1 MVTETRDKEA
11 NRPSSS
17 SAEYFL
23 DEDNDGDLTRAEAG
37 DVERTGDDDD
47 TASRSSSSSSS
58 SSSSASD
65 GEGDND
71 DDDDKNDDDDV
82 ARTFTSQQWPQSY
95 RETMDSYSIAMSPSL
110 DFMAPV
116 QQLPRYL
123 GLDSFTRSNADLES
137 KAPFLPERERSYR
150 RVESD
155 RFSLAQSSFSKA
167 SFATTELP
175 LPHGCSVTQTVFNS
189 VNVMVGI
196 GLLSTPFTIR
206 EGGWMSLFVVAFF
219 ACVCCYTAYLMKQCF
234 ESRDGITS
242 YPDMGEAAF
251 GKYGRLAIS
260 IILYTELYSYC
271 VEFIT
276 LEGDNLTTLFPGT
289 SFHFAGIHLDS
300 SHFFGIMTAFVVLPT
315 VWLKDLRIIS
325 FLSAGGVVAT
335 ILIVLSLFFLGT
347 SEGIGFHQTGPV
359 VKWSGIPFVIGV
371 YGFCYSGHSVFP
383 NIYQSMAKKAD
394 FTKAAIACFLICF
407 LLYGGVGV
415 MGFLMFGEATLSQV
429 TLNMPRDTITSKVAI
444 WTVVINPLTK
454 YPFGIVCFC
463 LCDSLTKN
471 TYALLMN
478 PLARSIEELLPVRIA
493 TSYWCFFLLRAA
505 LVFSSVC
512 AAFLLPFFGLVMALM
527 GSVLCLLMAVIMPS
541 LCFLRIMG
549 KKASRTQIVLS
560 STIAVIGVVCAIVG
574 TYSSVA
580 KIVQNY

>member
-1 MVTETRDKEA
+1 MVKETRDKGRDHPA
-11 NRPSSS
+11 PSSS
-17 SAEYFL
+17 SPAEFFL
-23 DEDNDGDLTRAEAG
+23 DDDEDRDLKKAEAG
-37 DVERTGDDDD
+37 DD
-47 TASRSSSSSSS
+47 TANNSSSSSSG
-58 SSSSASD
+58 SSSASD
-65 GEGDND
+65 AEGDND
-71 DDDDKNDDDDV
+71 DDDDKNGDDD
-82 ARTFTSQQWPQSY
+82 AETFRSQQWPQSY
-95 RETMDSYSIAMSPSL
+95 RQTMDSYSIAMSPSL
-110 DFMAPV
+110 GFMAPV

-123 GLDSFTRSNADLES
+123 GLDSFSRSNADLES

-167 SFATTELP
+167 SFAVTDLP
-175 LPHGCSVTQTVFNS
+175 VPSGCSVTQTVFNA

-276 LEGDNLTTLFPGT
+276 LEGDNLTMLFPGT
-289 SFHFAGIHLDS
+289 SFDFAGIHLDS
-300 SHFFGIMTAFVVLPT
+300 MHFFGILTAFVLLPT
-315 VWLKDLRIIS
+315 VWLRDLRIIS
-325 FLSAGGVVAT
+325 FLSAGGVLAT
-335 ILIVLSLFFLGT
+335 VLIVLSLFFLGT
-347 SEGIGFHQTGPV
+347 SEGIGFHQTGPA
-359 VKWSGIPFVIGV
+359 VKWNGIPFVIGV

-407 LLYGGVGV
+407 LLYGGVAV

-444 WTVVINPLTK
+444 WTVVCHPE
-454 YPFGIVCFC
+454 
-463 LCDSLTKN
+463 N

-478 PLARSIEELLPVRIA
+478 PLARCIEELLPVRIA
-493 TSYWCFFLLRAA
+493 ITYWCFLILRTV

-512 AAFLLPFFGLVMALM
+512 AAFFLPFFGLVMALM
-527 GSVLCLLMAVIMPS
+527 GSILCLLMAVIMPS

-549 KKASRTQIVLS
+549 KKASRVQIVLS
-560 STIAVIGVVCAIVG
+560 SMIAVIGIICAFVG
-574 TYSSVA
+574 TYSSIA
-580 KIVQNY
+580 KIVQSY

>member
-1 MVTETRDKEA
+1 MVKETRDKGRDHPA
-11 NRPSSS
+11 PSSS
-17 SAEYFL
+17 SPAEFFL
-23 DEDNDGDLTRAEAG
+23 DDDEDRDLKKAEAG
-37 DVERTGDDDD
+37 DD
-47 TASRSSSSSSS
+47 TANNSSSSSSG
-58 SSSSASD
+58 SSSASD
-65 GEGDND
+65 AEGDND
-71 DDDDKNDDDDV
+71 DDDDKNGDDD
-82 ARTFTSQQWPQSY
+82 AETFRSQQWPQSY
-95 RETMDSYSIAMSPSL
+95 RQTMDSYSIAMSPSL
-110 DFMAPV
+110 GFMAPV

-123 GLDSFTRSNADLES
+123 GLDSFSRSNADLES

-167 SFATTELP
+167 SFAVTDLP
-175 LPHGCSVTQTVFNS
+175 VPSGCSVTQTVFNA

-260 IILYTELYSYC
+260 VSCFDFECPTAISTIILYTELYSYC

-276 LEGDNLTTLFPGT
+276 LEGDNLTMLFPGT
-289 SFHFAGIHLDS
+289 SFDFAGIHLDS
-300 SHFFGIMTAFVVLPT
+300 MHFFGILTAFVLLPT
-315 VWLKDLRIIS
+315 VWLRDLRIIS
-325 FLSAGGVVAT
+325 FLSAGGVLAT
-335 ILIVLSLFFLGT
+335 VLIVLSLFFLGT
-347 SEGIGFHQTGPV
+347 SEGIGFHQTGPA
-359 VKWSGIPFVIGV
+359 VKWNGIPFVIGV

-407 LLYGGVGV
+407 LLYGGVAV

-444 WTVVINPLTK
+444 WTVVCHHPLSNLHSFGSKQIYVNVTFRLFDHFQVINPLTK
-454 YPFGIVCFC
+454 YPFG
-463 LCDSLTKN
+463 N
-471 TYALLMN
+471 
-478 PLARSIEELLPVRIA
+478 ELKL
-493 TSYWCFFLLRAA
+493 FH
-505 LVFSSVC
+505 
-512 AAFLLPFFGLVMALM
+512 
-527 GSVLCLLMAVIMPS
+527 
-541 LCFLRIMG
+541 
-549 KKASRTQIVLS
+549 
-560 STIAVIGVVCAIVG
+560 ST
-574 TYSSVA
+574 
-580 KIVQNY
+580 